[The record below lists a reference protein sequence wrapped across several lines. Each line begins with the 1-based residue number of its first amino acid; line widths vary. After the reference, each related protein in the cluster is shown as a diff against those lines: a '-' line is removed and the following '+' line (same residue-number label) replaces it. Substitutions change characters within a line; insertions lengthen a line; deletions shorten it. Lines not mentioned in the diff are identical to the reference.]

1 MNHRVSATYNN
12 ERVKKPR
19 RLDSLRYGFLIPP
32 LSINMQQPIWNYE
45 QEPAS
50 EPMDETGV
58 NLRAYFDRMDD
69 EKMRQY
75 DPSWADEQLV
85 EWDGNFRDDGNLM
98 MFCCERD
105 VELDEYRRVLEECV
119 EYRDRVREKLLG

>member
-1 MNHRVSATYNN
+1 M
-12 ERVKKPR
+12 K
-19 RLDSLRYGFLIPP
+19 
-32 LSINMQQPIWNYE
+32 QPTWNFE

-75 DPSWADEQLV
+75 NESWTDDQV
-85 EWDGNFRDDGNLM
+85 IEWDGNFRDDRVLM
-98 MFCCERD
+98 LFCCERD
-105 VELDEYRRVLEECV
+105 VEVEEYRRVLEECRA
-119 EYRDRVREKLLG
+119 YRDRVRGALRE